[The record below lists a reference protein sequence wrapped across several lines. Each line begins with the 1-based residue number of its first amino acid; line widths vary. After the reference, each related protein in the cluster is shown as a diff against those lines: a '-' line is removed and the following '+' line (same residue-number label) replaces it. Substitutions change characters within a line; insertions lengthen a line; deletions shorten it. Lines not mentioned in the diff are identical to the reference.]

1 MLQVVEVGHPAVQ
14 EHLRVMR
21 DPGTGR
27 ARFRHH
33 LRAVSRLLV
42 FEATRREL
50 VPQLGDGFPV
60 VVPVLRAG
68 VGMLDG
74 ALSVLGD
81 SEVGFVG
88 LRRDEQTLE
97 AECYLVQL
105 PAALPGR
112 VAIVVDPMVATGGSL
127 AQVVALLR
135 ERGAAAVVTVAVVV
149 SPEAVARLS
158 IERDGLVLVC
168 ASVDERL
175 DEEGRIVPGLGDAG
189 DRLYG
194 VR

>member
-1 MLQVVEVGHPAVQ
+1 MRV
-14 EHLRVMR
+14 LRDQSTSR
-21 DPGTGR
+21 GQ
-27 ARFRHH
+27 FRHH
-33 LRAVSRLLV
+33 LSATSRLLTY
-42 FEATRREL
+42 EATRLEL
-50 VPQLGDGFPV
+50 VPEMGDKPPV

-68 VGMLDG
+68 LGMLDG
-74 ALSVLGD
+74 ALAVLGE

-97 AECYLVQL
+97 AECYLMQL
-105 PAALPGR
+105 PAALAGR

-127 AQVVALLR
+127 ARVIALLR
-135 ERGAAAVVTVAVVV
+135 ERGASAVVAVAVVV

-158 IERDGLVLVC
+158 RESGGLVLVC

-175 DEEGRIVPGLGDAG
+175 DEEGRIVPGLGDVG

>member
-1 MLQVVEVGHPAVQ
+1 MQ
-14 EHLRVMR
+14 EHLRVLR
-21 DPGTGR
+21 DPGASRDG
-27 ARFRHH
+27 FRHH
-33 LRAVSRLLV
+33 LTVLSRLLV
-42 FEATRREL
+42 YEATRPEL
-50 VPQLGDGFPV
+50 MPPFGDGPPV

-68 VGMLDG
+68 LGMLDG

-97 AECYLVQL
+97 ADRYLVQL
-105 PAALPGR
+105 PAVLPGR
-112 VAIVVDPMVATGGSL
+112 AAIVVDPMVATGGSL
-127 AQVVALLR
+127 AQVVGLLR
-135 ERGAAAVVTVAVVV
+135 ERGASAVVAVAVVV

-158 IERDGLVLVC
+158 LDRDGLVLVC

-194 VR
+194 AR